1 MTITVAIRDIY
12 GKRTIYPVSD
22 AAKLFAGIAG
32 TITLT
37 SATIDAIK
45 TLGYTVVVQMETL

>member
-1 MTITVAIRDIY
+1 MTITVAIKDVY

-22 AAKLFAGIAG
+22 AAKLFARIAG

-37 SATIDAIK
+37 TDTIDAIK
-45 TLGYTVVVQMETL
+45 TLGYNIVVQRETL

>member
-1 MTITVAIRDIY
+1 MTITVAIRDVY

-22 AAKLFAGIAG
+22 AAKLFASIAG
-32 TITLT
+32 TVTLT

-45 TLGYTVVVQMETL
+45 TLGYTIVVQMETL